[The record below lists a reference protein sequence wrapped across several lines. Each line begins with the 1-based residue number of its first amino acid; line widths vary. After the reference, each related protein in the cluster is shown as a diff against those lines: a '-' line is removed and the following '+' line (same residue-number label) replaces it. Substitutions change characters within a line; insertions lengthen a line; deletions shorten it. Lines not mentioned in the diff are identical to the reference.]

1 MKNKKGL
8 IILSTVVVICAVGF
22 IVSPLVDWSVDSSST
37 SGDISKSSR
46 FSRKTAE
53 EGLTNMEELMLNDDS
68 YKNGVVVS
76 YVVMQTRAQQFA
88 SLVEASNDVA
98 GDIPEF
104 AALLKDMNNAR
115 ATVNNVCASLKQA
128 GEDINAPLGGDKR
141 PDLAQNTMN
150 ASLAYS
156 TLQKQNKLADRFIET
171 TDNYLKNAEGND
183 RLKFVRDQ
191 WVDYQRMSAALAGD
205 EKSAKE
211 LEDKGYLLTAEQGL
225 AALKGF
231 AGTIQMG
238 MVEFGVIS
246 ENANLGPELGE
257 SLQGLTLNDIFLIQN
272 DALNV
277 VMQESNSGIQLN
289 QQEFNTLLGEQFFGQ
304 LNEQL
309 TGLLNEQTFGQ
320 LNERHTGLLNEQTFG
335 QLNEQLT
342 GLLNEQAGFV
352 LGMINFG
359 EMMAAYGDFT
369 VLQNGEFGTQLNEN
383 VIDLDA
389 LGEGIKGISLGEVPQ
404 LNFY

>member
-1 MKNKKGL
+1 MSLRIRIISPDKEYINK
-8 IILSTVVVICAVGF
+8 IVG
-22 IVSPLVDWSVDSSST
+22 
-37 SGDISKSSR
+37 
-46 FSRKTAE
+46 
-53 EGLTNMEELMLNDDS
+53 
-68 YKNGVVVS
+68 
-76 YVVMQTRAQQFA
+76 
-88 SLVEASNDVA
+88 
-98 GDIPEF
+98 
-104 AALLKDMNNAR
+104 
-115 ATVNNVCASLKQA
+115 
-128 GEDINAPLGGDKR
+128 
-141 PDLAQNTMN
+141 
-150 ASLAYS
+150 
-156 TLQKQNKLADRFIET
+156 KLASRIKSEIQLEYIT
-171 TDNYLKNAEGND
+171 
-183 RLKFVRDQ
+183 
-191 WVDYQRMSAALAGD
+191 D
-205 EKSAKE
+205 EKYFVESRNNPKRVN
-211 LEDKGYLLTAEQGL
+211 
-225 AALKGF
+225 
-231 AGTIQMG
+231 
-238 MVEFGVIS
+238 VEFIDEAFLTKFPTKAVADNTFVIS

-309 TGLLNEQTFGQ
+309 TGLLNEQSFGQ